1 MKEFATVAWQNVSTM
16 WPIRMRQGRSLLVQS
31 LATSTSVCGFVT
43 NKDSS
48 DAELV
53 TFDLTGKFCCDEPS
67 IWCGAVSH
75 LAVQVTK
82 RVVRWVDVASSP
94 PVLVHSTDAPE
105 KRRFVVAAGDGN
117 SLITIDD
124 RGQPWIHQM
133 ANGGRVESSQVSFGR
148 PLLGASCVAYDSD
161 SGMLAVGLWPK
172 IGEESSLPYLMLK
185 EVQHK
190 QGRGR
195 FRNPLEIPLGSAK
208 AEASVPRSI
217 VVTSARSVG
226 LTSQSGVVVVC
237 GLGDGRVVVWSESAE
252 APGWTVREV
261 DVGGIRPVVLTK
273 LPSIHGLFVR
283 GSYPYLLT
291 ADDAGK
297 ELILRNVNPLEG
309 GASIEC
315 AVELDDDAFAVTGG
329 QSGQQT
335 AVLAVVTSEPSLTF
349 AALTPDEPCELQTR
363 HRPVGG
369 GQTAMRVEHV
379 TGDIYAVSTIT
390 VGAHKGLA
398 DKENTPDNDG
408 DGSASSSSTV
418 RLVNGSSLREMCSIP
433 AKEREYDVTMGDD
446 DDDDEQSGCTVEVS
460 SLATFDLGDAG
471 DSGIVYLCVG
481 SCVVSG
487 PAQPP
492 EIDEAEPS
500 KGFVKVYRIDP
511 TASLLGGADAKVC
524 ERVTVIEVTG
534 VPYQMASL
542 VDEGSSKPFLLC
554 TVNNVVEVYAVE
566 QEPEGGLRLGIV
578 TKRHLHIAS
587 IFMQV
592 QGNNVAVGDMTRGVT
607 LLQFDPKSSSLSE
620 LARYEFSL
628 WPTALQFLS
637 NGKILV
643 ADDRFNIFLMERQRE
658 IGKSHSGSPGYSL
671 QTVGQLHLGLLVN
684 CIRPGSLRSTTTT
697 PNRSDEEGDQFL
709 LCTIEGALVSLKSIE
724 NSAVERMLQIQ
735 HAVQV
740 NIQKQ

>member
-1 MKEFATVAWQNVSTM
+1 M
-16 WPIRMRQGRSLLVQS
+16 
-31 LATSTSVCGFVT
+31 
-43 NKDSS
+43 
-48 DAELV
+48 
-53 TFDLTGKFCCDEPS
+53 
-67 IWCGAVSH
+67 
-75 LAVQVTK
+75 
-82 RVVRWVDVASSP
+82 ASN
-94 PVLVHSTDAPE
+94 T
-105 KRRFVVAAGDGN
+105 
-117 SLITIDD
+117 
-124 RGQPWIHQM
+124 
-133 ANGGRVESSQVSFGR
+133 
-148 PLLGASCVAYDSD
+148 
-161 SGMLAVGLWPK
+161 
-172 IGEESSLPYLMLK
+172 
-185 EVQHK
+185 
-190 QGRGR
+190 
-195 FRNPLEIPLGSAK
+195 
-208 AEASVPRSI
+208 
-217 VVTSARSVG
+217 
-226 LTSQSGVVVVC
+226 
-237 GLGDGRVVVWSESAE
+237 
-252 APGWTVREV
+252 REV

-315 AVELDDDAFAVTGG
+315 AVEFDDDVFAVTGG
-329 QSGQQT
+329 QTSQQT

-349 AALTPDEPCELQTR
+349 AALTRDEPCELQTR

-408 DGSASSSSTV
+408 DGRASSSTV
-418 RLVNGSSLREMCSIP
+418 RLVNGSSLREVCSIP
-433 AKEREYDVTMGDD
+433 AEEREDDVTMG
-446 DDDDEQSGCTVEVS
+446 DDDEQSGCTVEVS

-481 SCVVSG
+481 SCVVAG
-487 PAQPP
+487 PARPP

-524 ERVTVIEVTG
+524 ERVTMIEVTG
-534 VPYQMASL
+534 VPYQMAAM
-542 VDEGSSKPFLLC
+542 VDEGSKKPFLLC

-578 TKRHLHIAS
+578 TNRHLHIAS
-587 IFMQV
+587 IFMQI

-658 IGKSHSGSPGYSL
+658 IGKGHSGSSGYSL

-684 CIRPGSLRSTTTT
+684 CIRPGSLRSTTTNL
-697 PNRSDEEGDQFL
+697 NRSDEEGDQFL

-735 HAVQV
+735 HAIQV